1 VSGVTPDTT
10 RVKLKL
16 YTPNETM
23 ILKTL
28 IVGELETNCYILGD
42 EDNKMG
48 MVIDP
53 GGDFKL
59 IEKSLSELNLEI
71 KYIVLTHGH
80 SDHIVALSEL
90 KKKTGAQILIHK
102 EDAEMLAN
110 PENNLSVFSYNP
122 FSAPVAD
129 RLLKD
134 KDTIRIGQMELEVLH
149 TPGHT
154 NGSISLYTDK
164 IIFSGD
170 LIFYG
175 SVGRTDLPG
184 GSNQKLFR
192 SIQDKILNKTDDTVI
207 YPGHGP
213 ATTVGEE
220 RRNNPF
226 LNF

>member
-1 VSGVTPDTT
+1 
-10 RVKLKL
+10 
-16 YTPNETM
+16 M

-28 IVGELETNCYILGD
+28 IVGELETNCYLLGD
-42 EDNKMG
+42 ERSREG
-48 MVIDP
+48 IVIDP

-59 IEKSLSELNLEI
+59 IEKAFKELNLDV

-80 SDHIVALSEL
+80 GDHIGVLSEL
-90 KKKTGAQILIHK
+90 KKYTGAQILIHK
-102 EDAEMLAN
+102 EDAEMLSN
-110 PENNLSVFSYNP
+110 PEKNLSVFSYTP
-122 FSAPVAD
+122 FSAPGAD

-134 KDTIRIGQMELEVLH
+134 KDKIRIGQIELEVLH

-154 NGSISLYTDK
+154 EGSISLLTDK
-164 IIFSGD
+164 VIFTGD
-170 LIFYG
+170 LIFCG

-184 GSNQKLFR
+184 GSYQRLLR
-192 SIQDKILNKTDDTVI
+192 SIQDKILDKTDDTVI

>member
-1 VSGVTPDTT
+1 
-10 RVKLKL
+10 
-16 YTPNETM
+16 M

-42 EDNKMG
+42 EDSKEG
-48 MVIDP
+48 MIIDP
-53 GGDFKL
+53 GGDFKI
-59 IEKSLSELNLEI
+59 IEKTLKELNLNI
-71 KYIVLTHGH
+71 KYIILTHGH
-80 SDHIVALSEL
+80 SDHIGVLSEL
-90 KKKTGAQILIHK
+90 KKKIGAQILIHK
-102 EDAEMLAN
+102 DDAEMLSN
-110 PENNLSVFSYNP
+110 PEKNLSVFSYNP

-129 RLLKD
+129 KLLEDKD
-134 KDTIRIGQMELEVLH
+134 KIRTGQIEIEVLH

-154 NGSISLYTDK
+154 EGSISLYTDK

-192 SIQDKILNKTDDTVI
+192 SIQDKILDKTDDTVI

>member
-1 VSGVTPDTT
+1 
-10 RVKLKL
+10 
-16 YTPNETM
+16 M

-42 EDNKMG
+42 EKTREG
-48 MVIDP
+48 IVIDP

-59 IEKSLSELNLEI
+59 IEKALKELNLDI

-80 SDHIVALSEL
+80 SDHIVVLSEL

-102 EDAEMLAN
+102 EDSEMLSN
-110 PENNLSVFSYNP
+110 PEKNLSVFSYTP
-122 FSAPVAD
+122 FSAPGAD

-134 KDTIRIGQMELEVLH
+134 KDKIRIGKIELEVLH

-154 NGSISLYTDK
+154 EGSISLLTDK
-164 IIFSGD
+164 VIFTGD
-170 LIFYG
+170 LIFCG

-184 GSNQKLFR
+184 GSYQRLLR
-192 SIQDKILNKTDDTVI
+192 SIQDKILDKTDDTVI

-213 ATTVGEE
+213 ATSVGEE

>member
-1 VSGVTPDTT
+1 
-10 RVKLKL
+10 
-16 YTPNETM
+16 M

-28 IVGELETNCYILGD
+28 IVGELETNCYLLGD
-42 EDNKMG
+42 ERSREG
-48 MVIDP
+48 IVIDP

-59 IEKSLSELNLEI
+59 IEKALKELNLDV

-80 SDHIVALSEL
+80 SDHIGVLSEL
-90 KKKTGAQILIHK
+90 KKYTGAQILIHK
-102 EDAEMLAN
+102 EDAEMLSN
-110 PENNLSVFSYNP
+110 PEKNLSVFSYNP
-122 FSAPVAD
+122 FSAPGAD

-134 KDTIRIGQMELEVLH
+134 KDKIRIGQIELEVLH

-154 NGSISLYTDK
+154 EGSISLLTDK
-164 IIFSGD
+164 VIFTGD
-170 LIFYG
+170 LIFCG

-184 GSNQKLFR
+184 GSYQRLLR
-192 SIQDKILNKTDDTVI
+192 SIQDKILDKTDDTVI

-213 ATTVGEE
+213 ATSVGEE

>member
-1 VSGVTPDTT
+1 
-10 RVKLKL
+10 
-16 YTPNETM
+16 M
-23 ILKTL
+23 ILRTL

-42 EDNKMG
+42 EDSKEG

-53 GGDFKL
+53 GGDFKV
-59 IEKSLSELNLEI
+59 IEKALKESNLDI
-71 KYIVLTHGH
+71 KYILLTHGH
-80 SDHIVALSEL
+80 SDHIAVLSEL
-90 KKKTGAQILIHK
+90 KKYTGAQILIHK
-102 EDAEMLAN
+102 EDAEMLSN
-110 PENNLSVFSYNP
+110 PEKNLSVFSYAP

-129 RLLKD
+129 KLLKD
-134 KDTIRIGQMELEVLH
+134 KDKIKLGQIELEILH

-154 NGSISLYTDK
+154 EGSISLFTDK
-164 IIFSGD
+164 IVFSGD

-184 GSNQKLFR
+184 GSNQELFR
-192 SIQDKILNKTDDTVI
+192 SIQEKILDKTDDTVI

-220 RRNNPF
+220 RRDNPF

>member
-1 VSGVTPDTT
+1 
-10 RVKLKL
+10 
-16 YTPNETM
+16 M

-42 EDNKMG
+42 EKTREG
-48 MVIDP
+48 IVIDP

-59 IEKSLSELNLEI
+59 IEKALKELNLDI

-80 SDHIVALSEL
+80 GDHIGVLSEL
-90 KKKTGAQILIHK
+90 KKYTGAQILIHK
-102 EDAEMLAN
+102 EDAEMLSN
-110 PENNLSVFSYNP
+110 PEKNLSVFSYNP
-122 FSAPVAD
+122 FSAPGAD
-129 RLLKD
+129 RLLRDKD
-134 KDTIRIGQMELEVLH
+134 KIGIGKIKLEVLH

-154 NGSISLYTDK
+154 EGSISLFTDK

-184 GSNQKLFR
+184 GSYQRLLR
-192 SIQDKILNKTDDTVI
+192 SIQDKILDKTDDTVI

-213 ATTVGEE
+213 ATSVGEE

>member
-1 VSGVTPDTT
+1 
-10 RVKLKL
+10 
-16 YTPNETM
+16 M

-42 EDNKMG
+42 EDSKEG

-53 GGDFKL
+53 GGDFKV
-59 IEKSLSELNLEI
+59 IEKALKELNLNI
-71 KYIVLTHGH
+71 KYILLTHGH
-80 SDHIVALSEL
+80 SDHIQVLSEL
-90 KKKTGAQILIHK
+90 KKYSGAQILIHK
-102 EDAEMLAN
+102 DDAEMLSN
-110 PENNLSVFSYNP
+110 PEKNLSVFSYKP

-129 RLLKD
+129 MLLKD
-134 KDTIRIGQMELEVLH
+134 KDKIKVGRIELEVLH

-154 NGSISLYTDK
+154 EGSISLFTDK
-164 IIFSGD
+164 TIFSGD

-184 GSNQKLFR
+184 GSNQKLFK
-192 SIQDKILNKTDDTVI
+192 SIQDKILDKMDDTVI

-213 ATTVGEE
+213 ATSVGEE

>member
-1 VSGVTPDTT
+1 
-10 RVKLKL
+10 
-16 YTPNETM
+16 M

-28 IVGELETNCYILGD
+28 IVGELETNCYLLGD
-42 EDNKMG
+42 ERSREG
-48 MVIDP
+48 IVIDP

-59 IEKSLSELNLEI
+59 IEKALKELNLDV

-80 SDHIVALSEL
+80 SDHIGVLSEL
-90 KKKTGAQILIHK
+90 KKYTGAQILIHK
-102 EDAEMLAN
+102 EDAEMLSN
-110 PENNLSVFSYNP
+110 PEKNLSVFSYNP
-122 FSAPVAD
+122 FSAPGAD

-134 KDTIRIGQMELEVLH
+134 KDKIRIGQIELEVLH

-154 NGSISLYTDK
+154 EGSISLLTDK
-164 IIFSGD
+164 VIFTGD
-170 LIFYG
+170 LIFCG

-184 GSNQKLFR
+184 GSYQRLLR
-192 SIQDKILNKTDDTVI
+192 SIQDKILDKTDDTVI

-213 ATTVGEE
+213 TTSVGEE

>member
-1 VSGVTPDTT
+1 
-10 RVKLKL
+10 
-16 YTPNETM
+16 M

-42 EDNKMG
+42 ESSKEG
-48 MVIDP
+48 IVIDP

-59 IEKSLSELNLEI
+59 IEKALKELNLDV

-80 SDHIVALSEL
+80 SDHIGVLSEL
-90 KKKTGAQILIHK
+90 KKYTGAQILIHK

-110 PENNLSVFSYNP
+110 PEKNLSVFSYNP
-122 FSAPVAD
+122 FSAPGAD

-134 KDTIRIGQMELEVLH
+134 KDKIRIGQKELEVLH

-154 NGSISLYTDK
+154 EGSILLLIDK

-175 SVGRTDLPG
+175 SVDRTDLPG

-192 SIQDKILNKTDDTVI
+192 SIQDKILDKTDDTVI

>member
-1 VSGVTPDTT
+1 
-10 RVKLKL
+10 
-16 YTPNETM
+16 M

-28 IVGELETNCYILGD
+28 TVGELETNCYILGD
-42 EDNKMG
+42 EGSKEG
-48 MVIDP
+48 LVIDP
-53 GGDFKL
+53 GGDFKI
-59 IEKSLSELNLEI
+59 IEKAIKELNLNI

-80 SDHIVALSEL
+80 SDHIQVLAEL
-90 KKKTGAQILIHK
+90 KKHTGAQILIHA
-102 EDAEMLAN
+102 EDAEMLPH
-110 PENNLSVFSYNP
+110 PEKNLSVFSYNP
-122 FSAPVAD
+122 FSAPGAD
-129 RLLKD
+129 KLLKD
-134 KDTIRIGQMELEVLH
+134 NDKIKVGQIELEVLH

-154 NGSISLYTDK
+154 EGSISLWTDK
-164 IIFSGD
+164 LIFSGD

-192 SIQDKILNKTDDTVI
+192 SIQDKILDKPDDTVI

>member
-1 VSGVTPDTT
+1 
-10 RVKLKL
+10 
-16 YTPNETM
+16 M

-42 EDNKMG
+42 EKTREG
-48 MVIDP
+48 IVIDP

-59 IEKSLSELNLEI
+59 IEKALKELNLDV

-80 SDHIVALSEL
+80 SDHIGVLSEL
-90 KKKTGAQILIHK
+90 KKYTGAQILIHK
-102 EDAEMLAN
+102 EDAGMLSN
-110 PENNLSVFSYNP
+110 PEKNLSVFSYNP
-122 FSAPVAD
+122 FSAPGAD

-134 KDTIRIGQMELEVLH
+134 KDKIRIGKIELEVLH

-154 NGSISLYTDK
+154 EGSISLLTDK
-164 IIFSGD
+164 VIFTGD
-170 LIFYG
+170 LIFCG

-184 GSNQKLFR
+184 GSYQRLLR
-192 SIQDKILNKTDDTVI
+192 SIQDKILDKTDDTVI

-213 ATTVGEE
+213 ATSVGEE
-220 RRNNPF
+220 RKNNPF

>member
-1 VSGVTPDTT
+1 
-10 RVKLKL
+10 
-16 YTPNETM
+16 M

-42 EDNKMG
+42 EASKEG
-48 MVIDP
+48 MVIDS

-59 IEKSLSELNLEI
+59 IEKALKELNLDV

-80 SDHIVALSEL
+80 SDHIEVLSEL
-90 KKKTGAQILIHK
+90 KKNTGAQILIHK
-102 EDAEMLAN
+102 EDAEMLSN
-110 PENNLSVFSYNP
+110 PEKNLSVFSYNP
-122 FSAPVAD
+122 FSAPGAD

-134 KDTIRIGQMELEVLH
+134 KDKIRIGQIELEVLH

-154 NGSISLYTDK
+154 EGSISLLTDK
-164 IIFSGD
+164 VIFTGD
-170 LIFYG
+170 LIFCG

-184 GSNQKLFR
+184 GSYQRLLR
-192 SIQDKILNKTDDTVI
+192 SIQDKILDKTDDTVI

-213 ATTVGEE
+213 ATSVGEE